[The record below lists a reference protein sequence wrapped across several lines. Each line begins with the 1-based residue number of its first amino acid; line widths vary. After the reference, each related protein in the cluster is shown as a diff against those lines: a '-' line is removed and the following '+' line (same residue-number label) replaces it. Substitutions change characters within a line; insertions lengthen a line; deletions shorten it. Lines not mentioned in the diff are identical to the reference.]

1 VSDLL
6 VGEPLTA
13 STSTVTMQGLFF
25 GLTQFGEVRVDF
37 GHTMRVLDD
46 QWTIRDVEG
55 VEVVADTDS
64 PPPDLE

>member
-1 VSDLL
+1 
-6 VGEPLTA
+6 
-13 STSTVTMQGLFF
+13 MQGLFF